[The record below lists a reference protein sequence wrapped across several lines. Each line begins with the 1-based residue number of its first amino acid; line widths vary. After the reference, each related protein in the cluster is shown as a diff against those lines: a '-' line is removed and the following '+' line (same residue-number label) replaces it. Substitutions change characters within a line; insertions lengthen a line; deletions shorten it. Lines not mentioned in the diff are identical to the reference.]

1 MEIPT
6 KEIIEKLMGIS
17 QVTVMEEAALEAIKV
32 IEAQAL
38 EIRELQL
45 VIVRLRDERVA
56 DMIDGDIELGHG
68 TDFWAKRRMT
78 AWKALPEPRIP
89 WEQFKRTWKDA

>member
-1 MEIPT
+1 MEIST
-6 KEIIEKLMGIS
+6 NHHGDIDEATEIIAAQAKEIE
-17 QVTVMEEAALEAIKV
+17 
-32 IEAQAL
+32 
-38 EIRELQL
+38 ELQL

-89 WEQFKRTWKDA
+89 WEQFKRTWKDS